1 MSRRAD
7 QVGRELHRHMALAL
21 TEVFQQGTRITITR
35 VKATD
40 DLRALRVWVQGWKN
54 LDDRVK
60 ATIEYRFRGAIRSSS
75 QTKFTPRLIVL
86 NDDSVDYAEH
96 IDKLLKEDQ

>member
-21 TEVFQQGTRITITR
+21 TEVLHQGARVTITR

-40 DLRALRVWVQGWKN
+40 DLKTLRVWVQGWKN
-54 LDDRVK
+54 LDDSAK
-60 ATIEYRFRGAIRSSS
+60 ATIEHRLRGAIRSSS

-96 IDKLLKEDQ
+96 IDKLLKEDK